1 VGPGAGFEPAS
12 RPGELRGTVILVVED
27 SRDAAEAARL
37 TLEAF
42 GARVTLAGDGL
53 EALGALQDRVPHLV
67 LCDLDMPRLDG
78 LGFIARLRA
87 DARWAAL
94 PVLAVS
100 GFRRPA
106 DRQRAGAAGFAGQ
119 VAKPFDADTL
129 LAAIRPI
136 LRRLPVRGMAPARQ
150 RSTG

>member
-1 VGPGAGFEPAS
+1 VGAEPAD
-12 RPGELRGTVILVVED
+12 RPGELRGTVILIVED
-27 SRDAAEAARL
+27 SRDAAEATRL
-37 TLEAF
+37 TLEAS
-42 GARVTLAGDGL
+42 GADVTLAGDGL
-53 EALGALQDRVPHLV
+53 EALGALHDRVPDLV

-78 LGFIARLRA
+78 FGFIARLR
-87 DARWAAL
+87 DDPRWRTL

-129 LAAIRPI
+129 LAAIRFA
-136 LRRLPVRGMAPARQ
+136 LRHLPVGGKPRARQ